1 MNYLPISD
9 NAARQIIDASTVWA
23 EYLKALAS
31 AQPYAGGMYWKK
43 EGGYEYLVKTYAR
56 SRQERM
62 GARSTHT
69 EKIYE
74 EFHKNKVTR
83 GERLGSLNAALN
95 ETQRQNK
102 ALKAG
107 RTPEIVVALLNAVR
121 EAGLEEHF
129 IVVGTHA
136 LYAYET
142 AAGVRIIP
150 GALATQDVDLLGD
163 ARKRLQFVVDLQ
175 RDAGSVLTVLKR
187 ADSSFRRKSEEGQ
200 NESAVND
207 KGFEVDFIRR
217 EVEDG
222 DPHPFRFSADEDDLW
237 PVRAQRASLLAQ
249 SPLFV
254 HPVISAT
261 GRMATMRTVDPQT
274 FVEFKQ
280 WMAEHAQN
288 REPIKRRRDLYQ
300 AKIVQELMDKGLLAS
315 RASRG
320 LQTFPGPQA

>member
-9 NAARQIIDASTVWA
+9 NAARQIIDASTIWA
-23 EYLKALAS
+23 EYLKARAS

-56 SRQERM
+56 NRQERM
-62 GARSTHT
+62 GARSTQT
-69 EKIYE
+69 ENIYE
-74 EFHKNKVTR
+74 EFHKHKATR
-83 GERLGSLNAALN
+83 EGRLDSLAAALN

-142 AAGVRIIP
+142 AAGVRIIS
-150 GALATQDVDLLGD
+150 GALATQDVDLLWD
-163 ARKRLQFVVDLQ
+163 ARKRVQFVVDLD
-175 RDAGSVLTVLKR
+175 RDAGSVLAVLKR

-222 DPHPFRFSADEDDLW
+222 DTHPFRFSADEEDLW

-249 SPLFV
+249 SPVFV

-261 GRMATMRTVDPQT
+261 GRVATMRTVDPQT
-274 FVEFKQ
+274 FVDFKQ
-280 WMAEHAQN
+280 WMAKHAHN
-288 REPIKRRRDLYQ
+288 REPAKRRRDLHQ
-300 AKIVQELMDKGLLAS
+300 AKIVQELMDTGLLTS
-315 RASRG
+315 RTGEQPHSSMA
-320 LQTFPGPQA
+320 

>member
-1 MNYLPISD
+1 MDYLPISD
-9 NAARQIIDASTVWA
+9 NAARQIIDASTIWT
-23 EYLKALAS
+23 EYLKARAS

-43 EGGYEYLVKTYAR
+43 EGAYEYLVKTYAR
-56 SRQERM
+56 NRQERM
-62 GARSTHT
+62 GARSTQT

-74 EFHKNKVTR
+74 EFHKHKAAKE
-83 GERLGSLNAALN
+83 GRLGSLAAALL

-107 RTPEIVVALLNAVR
+107 RTPEVVVALLNAVR

-136 LYAYET
+136 LYAYEA

-150 GALATQDVDLLGD
+150 GALATQDVDLLWD
-163 ARKRLQFVVDLQ
+163 ARKRLQFVVDLN
-175 RDAGSVLTVLKR
+175 RDAGSVLAVLKR

-200 NESAVND
+200 NETAVND
-207 KGFEVDFIRR
+207 KGFEVDFLRR

-222 DPHPFRFSADEDDLW
+222 DPHPFRFSADEEDLW

-249 SPLFV
+249 SPEFV

-261 GRMATMRTVDPQT
+261 GRIATMRTVDPQT

-280 WMAEHAQN
+280 WMAKQAQN
-288 REPIKRRRDLYQ
+288 REPVKRRRDLHQ
-300 AKIVQELMDKGLLAS
+300 AKIVQELMDSGLLTS
-315 RASRG
+315 RHGEQPRS
-320 LQTFPGPQA
+320 TTV

>member
-9 NAARQIIDASTVWA
+9 NAARQIIDASTIWA
-23 EYLKALAS
+23 EYLKARAS

-56 SRQERM
+56 NRQERM
-62 GARSTHT
+62 GARSTQT

-74 EFHKNKVTR
+74 EFHTHKAAK
-83 GERLGSLNAALN
+83 EARLGSLAAALN

-121 EAGLEEHF
+121 EAGLEDHF

-136 LYAYET
+136 LYAYEA

-150 GALATQDVDLLGD
+150 GALATQDVDLLWD
-163 ARKRLQFVVDLQ
+163 ARKRLQFVVDLA
-175 RDAGSVLTVLKR
+175 RDAGSVLAVLKR

-222 DPHPFRFSADEDDLW
+222 DPHPFRFSADEEDLW

-249 SPLFV
+249 SPVFV

-261 GRMATMRTVDPQT
+261 GGMATMRTVDPQT

-280 WMAEHAQN
+280 WMAEHAKS
-288 REPIKRRRDLYQ
+288 REPVKCRRDLHQ
-300 AKIVQELMDKGLLAS
+300 AKIVQELMDKGLLSS
-315 RASRG
+315 RTG
-320 LQTFPGPQA
+320 EQAHSSAA

>member
-9 NAARQIIDASTVWA
+9 NAARQIIDASTIWA

-56 SRQERM
+56 NRQERM
-62 GARSTHT
+62 GARSTQT
-69 EKIYE
+69 ERIYE
-74 EFHKNKVTR
+74 EFHKHKAAKE
-83 GERLGSLNAALN
+83 GRLGSLTAALL

-136 LYAYET
+136 LYAYEA

-150 GALATQDVDLLGD
+150 GALATQDVDLLWD
-163 ARKRLQFVVDLQ
+163 ARKRLQFVVDLG
-175 RDAGSVLTVLKR
+175 RDAGSVLAVLKR
-187 ADSSFRRKSEEGQ
+187 ADSSFHRKSEEGQ
-200 NESAVND
+200 NETAVND
-207 KGFEVDFIRR
+207 KGFEVDFLRR
-217 EVEDG
+217 ELEDG
-222 DPHPFRFSADEDDLW
+222 DPHPFRFSEDEGDLW

-249 SPLFV
+249 SPVFV

-288 REPIKRRRDLYQ
+288 REPVKRRRDLHQ
-300 AKIVQELMDKGLLAS
+300 AKIVQELMDKGLLNS
-315 RASRG
+315 RAG
-320 LQTFPGPQA
+320 EQAHSSAA